1 MRLCKLNALS
11 HLQLLFGHFDL
22 VQNPASRVSR
32 SLGRRVET
40 GYSSR
45 HQLNCNNFQR
55 CQIIERAPA
64 TCRFAFFFP
73 FLVILLFFASS
84 ALLWDPRMHFCS
96 CLLLQRRGFWCW
108 FEQAKEKALFVALRF
123 THGTFAIWAKN
134 SGREAVFRTAL
145 KYPDVFLQISDV
157 VLVCRDHC
165 YAFISCRGRA
175 N

>member
-96 CLLLQRRGFWCW
+96 CLLLQRRGFWCGLSRQKGRPW
-108 FEQAKEKALFVALRF
+108 LSFAVYSSDLCNMGQAQRQRGGGS
-123 THGTFAIWAKN
+123 T
-134 SGREAVFRTAL
+134 S
-145 KYPDVFLQISDV
+145 ISHSSQV
-157 VLVCRDHC
+157 P
-165 YAFISCRGRA
+165 
-175 N
+175 